1 MGCNDK
7 MCDMNMDCMHCDKA
21 NCTLRKYDYDKNGKR
36 CGSYGACTV
45 KKGE

>member
-21 NCTLRKYDYDKNGKR
+21 NCTLRKYDYDKMEKMWILW
-36 CGSYGACTV
+36 SVYG
-45 KKGE
+45 